1 MLAARESQCTC
12 CCGVREVAGNVNSK
26 SCATSVPARVGDEN
40 VPLAT
45 PLNVALPSTR
55 NGTLVG
61 PRKAATSGRH
71 SSRLEV
77 EIEKW
82 IVEDAARV
90 PAACTFDAGV
100 ERLNCASSNSSLAPR
115 YLP

>member
-1 MLAARESQCTC
+1 M
-12 CCGVREVAGNVNSK
+12 VNSK
-26 SCATSVPARVGDEN
+26 SCATSVPASVGDEK

-45 PLNVALPSTR
+45 PLKVALPSTR

-61 PRKAATSGRH
+61 PPRACTSGRH

-77 EIEKW
+77 ETVKR
-82 IVEDAARV
+82 IVEDDASV

-100 ERLNCASSNSSLAPR
+100 DRLNCASSSSSEAPR
-115 YLP
+115 YFP